1 MNKIS
6 VSVEAAGGC
15 RNAHTLWATW
25 LTVQQSQVIKES
37 SKEEY
42 EEDLDLDIVDHE
54 DALEVLHNHNEILCG
69 FETNE
74 DSTYSSNKLFFRNCL
89 YYLKSYWYIESL
101 IIDEVILIF
110 AEG

>member
-1 MNKIS
+1 M
-6 VSVEAAGGC
+6 
-15 RNAHTLWATW
+15 
-25 LTVQQSQVIKES
+25 IKES
-37 SKEEY
+37 SEEEY

-110 AEG
+110 AEVLYLIHFRSKIGSRIKSYYFVKVYT